1 MNKIVVFANQKGGVG
16 KSTLCTL
23 FADYLSWRGVEVCVI
38 DTDLQKSLVMQRR
51 KDEQAYGEEA
61 PYVIQ
66 GFDVSDPQTMSSL
79 MQSAREV
86 DGVVLVDTPGNV
98 SEDGLVPLFGLC
110 DMIVCPYEY
119 EDKSLD
125 STGVFVQVV
134 DGILSHST
142 EARPEL
148 VFVPNRYDS
157 RFGNGPE
164 REMWRQTDAV
174 FGSVGVLAPPIA
186 YRACLKRT
194 DTYVIQPVQRGVVR
208 ESFEF
213 LIRRLGVLRK
223 HQG

>member
-1 MNKIVVFANQKGGVG
+1 MNKIIVFANQKGGVG

-23 FADYLSWRGVEVCVI
+23 FADYLCWRGFGVCVI

-51 KDEQAYGEEA
+51 KDEQAYGQDA

-66 GFDVSDPQTMSSL
+66 GFDVSDPTTMSEL
-79 MQSAREV
+79 MSSAREV
-86 DGVVLVDTPGNV
+86 DGVVLIDTPGNV

-110 DMIVCPYEY
+110 DMIVCPFEY

-134 DGILSHST
+134 DGILSGVSG
-142 EARPEL
+142 ARPEL

-157 RFGNGPE
+157 RFGNVAE
-164 REMWRQTDAV
+164 REMWRQTDEV
-174 FGSVGVLAPPIA
+174 FGAVGVLAPAIA

-194 DTYVIQPVQRGVVR
+194 DTYEIQPVQRGVVR
-208 ESFEF
+208 ECFEF
-213 LIRRLGVLRK
+213 IIK
-223 HQG
+223 HLKGGTQTL